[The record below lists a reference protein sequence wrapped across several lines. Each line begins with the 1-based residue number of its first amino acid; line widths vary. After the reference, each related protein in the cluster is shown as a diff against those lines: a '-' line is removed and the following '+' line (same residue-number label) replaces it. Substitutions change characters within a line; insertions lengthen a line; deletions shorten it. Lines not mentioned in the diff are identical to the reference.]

1 MARNEKGCTTR
12 LQGHVCSAHY
22 IDPEKVLLKN
32 PAAILPVLG
41 LTSVVLSALNAFGI
55 LFSSWLGLIASCGL
69 ADQSFSIASEKSKL
83 GVQSVCENPF

>member
-22 IDPEKVLLKN
+22 IDPEKVLLKK
-32 PAAILPVLG
+32 PAAMLPVLG

-55 LFSSWLGLIASCGL
+55 LFSSWLGLIAYGGL
-69 ADQSFSIASEKSKL
+69 ADQSISIAPEKIKL
-83 GVQSVCENPF
+83 GVQNVCENPF

>member
-22 IDPEKVLLKN
+22 IDPEKVLLKK
-32 PAAILPVLG
+32 PAAMLPVLG
-41 LTSVVLSALNAFGI
+41 LTSVVLSALNAFSV

-69 ADQSFSIASEKSKL
+69 ADQSFSIVPEKSKL
-83 GVQSVCENPF
+83 GVQNVCENPF